1 MGFRIW
7 LVIGIIGFGWGLI
20 YFFNEVMIR
29 ELGPMTVSL
38 GRISTGALALWVV
51 ILITRRTV
59 RIGWPVAFGLV
70 FLGLFN
76 YAFPFTIYP
85 AAQSVITSTATGII
99 NALTPIMVVVV
110 ASLWRGAEA
119 TPLHKWVGVILG
131 LAGIVLLSQS
141 SGEEGDSALWGLV
154 LAMFAPL
161 CYGIALNYARYF
173 KSLDPI
179 VVTAVALTGAS
190 IVYAPVA
197 LTIEGMPVVTPST
210 TLWSM
215 FMAGPILTGALFAVF
230 YWLIQQVGPVVPS
243 TVTFIAPVSA
253 TLMGVFALNEP
264 FTLWHVGGIVLIF
277 CALLVI
283 DGALLRRFGLMRV
296 SG

>member
-7 LVIGIIGFGWGLI
+7 LIICTIGTGWGLI
-20 YFFNEVMIR
+20 FFFNEVMIR
-29 ELGPMTVSL
+29 ELGPMTLSL
-38 GRISTGALALWVV
+38 GRISTGALALWLV
-51 ILITRRTV
+51 IFATGRSV
-59 RIGWPVAFGLV
+59 RIGWSVAFGLIV
-70 FLGLFN
+70 LGLFN

-119 TPLHKWVGVILG
+119 TPAHKWVGVILG

-141 SGEEGDSALWGLV
+141 SGEDGGSALWGLA
-154 LAMFAPL
+154 LAMLAPV
-161 CYGIALNYARYF
+161 CYGIALNYARSF
-173 KSLDPI
+173 KALDPL

-190 IVYAPVA
+190 VVYAPVA
-197 LTIEGMPVVTPST
+197 LSLEGMPAITSSAT
-210 TLWSM
+210 IWSM
-215 FMAGPILTGALFAVF
+215 VVAGPILTGALFAVF

-264 FTLWHVGGIVLIF
+264 FTLWHAGGIALIF

-283 DGALLRRFGLMRV
+283 DGALLRRLGLLA
-296 SG
+296 